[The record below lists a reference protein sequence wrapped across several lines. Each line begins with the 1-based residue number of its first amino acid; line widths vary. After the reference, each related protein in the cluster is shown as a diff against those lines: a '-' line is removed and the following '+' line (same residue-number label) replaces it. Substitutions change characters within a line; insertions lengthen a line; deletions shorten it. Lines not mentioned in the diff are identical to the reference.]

1 MAELNPE
8 HICALLSLLRDAPY
22 FSLLGIRVSD
32 VQKGY
37 ARVEMDVE
45 RKLMNPFGSVH
56 GGAYA
61 SALDAAAY
69 WAAYGGV
76 EESAGYTTIDLS
88 VSNLAM
94 AREGRIIV
102 EGRALKQGRSICLCE
117 AEARD
122 EGGRLLSFATSK
134 LMVLSGKQSVGDLL
148 KNLGRDAL
156 PPKFL

>member
-56 GGAYA
+56 GGRM
-61 SALDAAAY
+61 LPL
-69 WAAYGGV
+69 WMRRPIGRP
-76 EESAGYTTIDLS
+76 
-88 VSNLAM
+88 M
-94 AREGRIIV
+94 AV
-102 EGRALKQGRSICLCE
+102 WKKARATR
-117 AEARD
+117 
-122 EGGRLLSFATSK
+122 
-134 LMVLSGKQSVGDLL
+134 
-148 KNLGRDAL
+148 
-156 PPKFL
+156 P

>member
-1 MAELNPE
+1 M
-8 HICALLSLLRDAPY
+8 LSLLRDAPY
-22 FSLLGIRVSD
+22 FSLLGIRVRD

-61 SALDAAAY
+61 SALDVAAY

-76 EESAGYTTIDLS
+76 GESAGYTDLS

-122 EGGRLLSFATSK
+122 EDGRLLTFATSK
-134 LMVLSGKQSVGDLL
+134 LMVLSGRQSVGDLL
-148 KNLGRDAL
+148 KNLGRDVFHPNFCSERCAVL
-156 PPKFL
+156 